1 MTDNPNSLW
10 APLRFSSFRW
20 LWLGAL
26 AMNLAIWMQS
36 VGAAWLMVSLTTSPM
51 LVALVQTAISL
62 PSFFF
67 GLPGGVFADIF
78 NRRNYLLVTQ
88 VGMLLAALALVAACV
103 SGLVGPIL
111 LLTLTF
117 AFGIGFALQG
127 PAWYTTQAESVP
139 REFLASALALSSVSY
154 SSARAIGPA
163 LAGGVVAVS
172 GIVSVFVICAV
183 LLLGSLLVVVR
194 MRRPDNQH
202 VLPAESLWSGLRGAL
217 RYARHSEVIRA
228 QCLRTVAFVAAGS
241 ALWALLPVV
250 ASESGGAGGYGLLLG
265 SIGAGTMFGALVLP
279 VLRARLEIN
288 RMLAVACLAYALGVL
303 VVAQLESI
311 WVQCG
316 ALFLAGIGW
325 MCVSTTNLVAIQS
338 TVPPWIRARS
348 VAIYMLVFQGSL
360 ALGGAAWGLVAT
372 QMGTRAALLVSS
384 LVVAVSLLVMWRHP
398 TRLGEEAEVTPSVSE
413 VPAFSFA
420 ELQPQDGPVAIQIAY
435 QVREEDRQEFL
446 RRIHAM
452 GTKRRRDGAG
462 FWRLYRELER
472 PDWYVERFIVDS
484 WSDYLRQQTRA
495 TLADRDAEARV
506 LALHCG
512 EEPPQVSHY
521 VNEPLPRS

>member
-1 MTDNPNSLW
+1 MTDSTSSLW
-10 APLRFSSFRW
+10 APLRFPAFRW

-26 AMNLAIWMQS
+26 AMNLAIWMQN

-62 PSFFF
+62 PAFFF

-78 NRRNYLLVTQ
+78 NRRSYLLVTQ
-88 VGMLLAALALVAACV
+88 VGMLLAALALVLACV
-103 SGLVGPIL
+103 SGLVGPML
-111 LLTLTF
+111 LLGLTF

-139 REFLASALALSSVSY
+139 RGFLASALALSSVSY

-183 LLLGSLLVVVR
+183 LLLGSLLVVLH
-194 MRRPDNQH
+194 MRRAEH
-202 VLPAESLWSGLRGAL
+202 AHALPAESLWSGLRGAL

-228 QCLRTVAFVAAGS
+228 QCLRTLAFVTAGS
-241 ALWALLPVV
+241 GLWALLAVV

-265 SIGAGTMFGALVLP
+265 SVGAGTMFGALVLP
-279 VLRARLEIN
+279 VLRSRLEIN

-303 VVAQLESI
+303 VVAQLENI
-311 WVQCG
+311 WIQCG
-316 ALFLAGIGW
+316 ALFVAGIGW
-325 MCVSTTNLVAIQS
+325 MCVGTTNLVAIQS
-338 TVPPWIRARS
+338 AVPPWIRARS

-360 ALGGAAWGLVAT
+360 AMGGAAWGLVAT
-372 QMGTRAALLVSS
+372 QMGTREALLVSS
-384 LVVAVSLLVMWRHP
+384 IAVAISLLVMWRHP
-398 TRLGEEAEVTPSVSE
+398 TRLGEEAEVTPSTSE
-413 VPAFSFA
+413 VPVFSFA

-435 QVREEDRQEFL
+435 QVHEEDRQEFL
-446 RRIHAM
+446 RRIHAV
-452 GTKRRRDGAG
+452 GVKRRRDGAG
-462 FWRLYRELER
+462 FWRLYRELEQ

-495 TLADRDAEARV
+495 TLADREAEAQV
-506 LALHCG
+506 LALHRG
-512 EEPPQVSHY
+512 EEPPRVSHY